1 MLSELKKFKIETLL
15 VLDSKKRNDHKIFHS
30 STKLIPS
37 VSDVD
42 ETFISMHQSIMIKND
57 NYAFKDW
64 IVLDVILKHSI
75 KIFEHYYNE

>member
-42 ETFISMHQSIMIKND
+42 EVFKSMHQSIVAKID
-57 NYAFKDW
+57 NYAFEVW
-64 IVLDVILKHSI
+64 IVLDVILKHNI
-75 KIFEHYYNE
+75 KIFED